1 MPFPLLSAL
10 LMCAGTAAAH
20 FKSGRLIAIGVS
32 TLNRDPILPGV
43 PTIAESG
50 VPGYEVVEW
59 HGVVVPAGTP
69 APVISRLHQEI
80 IKALALPEIKEK
92 ILGVGAQSVGS
103 TPAELAAHIK
113 KELGTW
119 STVVKAAGIHAD

>member
-1 MPFPLLSAL
+1 M
-10 LMCAGTAAAH
+10 
-20 FKSGRLIAIGVS
+20 S

-59 HGVVVPAGTP
+59 RGVVVPAGTP

-103 TPAELAAHIK
+103 TPAELATHIK